1 MTNSTTVNNS
11 NGAFDV
17 FNDIAVSIAMP
28 YVKMFECSRVFL
40 SDAIIVNGKRIKIL
54 EPDMRVCIENG
65 ELANGNETHIIKR
78 LSGTLA
84 NTKFEILVM
93 DLNTFEMSTINL

>member
-1 MTNSTTVNNS
+1 MNSTTVNNS

-17 FNDIAVSIAMP
+17 FNDIAVSIEMP

-54 EPDMRVCIENG
+54 EPDMRVCIENV

-84 NTKFEILVM
+84 NTKFEISCM
-93 DLNTFEMSTINL
+93 DLKTQELINISL